1 MLLAVLFLD
10 NETGDIGTVN
20 ARLSVAAFNGRS
32 VSAVFA
38 VNSNTVRFQVLVQA
52 DNHISVSIHHRFDV

>member
-1 MLLAVLFLD
+1 MLLAVLFFND
-10 NETGDIGTVN
+10 ETGDIGAVN
-20 ARLSVAAFNGRS
+20 ARFSVAAFNGGS

-38 VNSNTVRFQVLVQA
+38 VNSNTVRLQVLIQA